1 MLRVS
6 ERGCDGDPAIC
17 TLHCI
22 CKLTDVFFLLLSF
35 FFLGGGGRKLLLP
48 KQISRLTGEDCQ
60 KKKKKT
66 PPETLLRSAGGP
78 AFAVLRHALHPP
90 LRVFFPL
97 LLSERAKNP
106 TPEKKRLFELHSCN
120 NCEEIAAGW
129 LTNLIPLYLHHMP
142 QHRLWVSPF
151 RDINYE
157 CRDTDIMLFSLSP
170 LSPLGKTRIPPF
182 PLSQPACRRGRL
194 Q

>member
-35 FFLGGGGRKLLLP
+35 FFLGGGEENCFYRNKSVDW
-48 KQISRLTGEDCQ
+48 QERTV

-78 AFAVLRHALHPP
+78 AFVVLRHALHPP

-157 CRDTDIMLFSLSP
+157 CRDTDIMLFSLSL

>member
-35 FFLGGGGRKLLLP
+35 FFWGGGGKLLLP

-78 AFAVLRHALHPP
+78 AFVVLRHALHPP

-142 QHRLWVSPF
+142 QHRL
-151 RDINYE
+151 
-157 CRDTDIMLFSLSP
+157 
-170 LSPLGKTRIPPF
+170 
-182 PLSQPACRRGRL
+182 
-194 Q
+194 

>member
-35 FFLGGGGRKLLLP
+35 FFGGGGGKLLLP

-157 CRDTDIMLFSLSP
+157 CRDTDIMLFSLSL